1 MDQRTDAELV
11 AQTRDG
17 DKSAFGQLVE
27 RHQQMVERIAK
38 RIVADVWTAH
48 ELAQEAILQA
58 YLSLDH
64 LRDTS
69 RFKSWL
75 YGITLN
81 ICRSYLQDQKMDIL
95 SLETIMGGVHSNIVT
110 NFDDTVDPQTIA
122 EAHDLHRVVMNATL
136 SLAPKTSHYP
146 V

>member
-1 MDQRTDAELV
+1 MVQRTDDELV
-11 AQTRDG
+11 VQVREG
-17 DKSAFGQLVE
+17 DKEAFGHLVG

-38 RIVADVWTAH
+38 RMVADVWTAH

-81 ICRSYLQDQKMDIL
+81 VCRSYLQDQKVDVL
-95 SLETIMGGVHSNIVT
+95 SLENVMGGVHSNIVS
-110 NFDDTVDPQTIA
+110 NFDDTVDPQAIA
-122 EAHDLHRVVMNATL
+122 EAHDLHQVVMNAIL